1 MIGDNPESI
10 MNNRKEIRKL
20 EADSYLKIEKSYKV
34 AYDMLRTRRE
44 IYLISLFILS
54 VIFIILL
61 GFKIGILL
69 SFVGKKNNS

>member
-1 MIGDNPESI
+1 MIGDNSESI

-34 AYDMLRTRRE
+34 AYDMLRTRRD

-54 VIFIILL
+54 VISIILL